1 MSKLPLVLALVGLG
15 LGSWYFFSHYRIEGI
30 DALKIEPRDAPSST
44 GARQAPARKLAKST
58 IRIAAA
64 NFGPL
69 DANRLAKPGVANR
82 VAHIIRQFD
91 LVALQDIQAPDQRLL
106 VRLVEEVNAQGRRYH
121 FAVPPA
127 VGRDVVRQYNAFVF
141 DTETVQI
148 DWTTV
153 ASVDNRDGRF
163 RHPPLVAAFQ
173 ARGPEPGEAFTFT
186 LINVHTPLD
195 RAKEELDSLASV
207 YRAVRDSGRN
217 EDDIIL
223 LGQIGTDDEHL
234 GPLARIA
241 HLTCALWGVPTTT
254 RGTRLV
260 DNLLF
265 DRRATVEFT
274 RRAGVLDIMR
284 EFNLSLR
291 EAAETSEHL
300 PVWAEFSVYEGG
312 QIAP

>member
-1 MSKLPLVLALVGLG
+1 MSKWPVVLALLGLG
-15 LGSWYFFSHYRIEGI
+15 VGSWYFFSRYRIEGL
-30 DALKIEPRDAPSST
+30 DALKIQRRDAPPVASRKAAV
-44 GARQAPARKLAKST
+44 GKLAKT
-58 IRIAAA
+58 TLRIAAV
-64 NFGPL
+64 NFEPL
-69 DANRLAKPGVANR
+69 DANRLARPGVPNR

-91 LVALQDIQAPDQRLL
+91 VVALQDIQAPDQGLL
-106 VRLVEEVNAQGRRYH
+106 VRLLEEVNAQGRRYH

-173 ARGPEPGEAFTFT
+173 AKGPEPDEAFTFT
-186 LINVHTPLD
+186 LVNVHTPLD
-195 RAKEELDSLASV
+195 RVDAELDLLAAV
-207 YRAVRDSGRN
+207 YRAVRDSGRG
-217 EDDIIL
+217 EDDVIL
-223 LGQIGTDDEHL
+223 LGHIGTDDEHL
-234 GPLARIA
+234 GPLARVA
-241 HLTCALWGVPTTT
+241 NLTCAVWGVPSTT

-284 EFNLSLR
+284 EFNVSLR
-291 EAAETSEHL
+291 EAAETTEHL